1 VQEEDR
7 MNADRRDTLRATGNI
22 EFVEAQLGHVQF
34 TTTSEYAHVT
44 NSNPRAG
51 MTQAQEA
58 AKQAASRAGPQAF
71 PQGSPKLKIVE

>member
-1 VQEEDR
+1 MQEEDR

-44 NSNPRAG
+44 NSNPRG
-51 MTQAQEA
+51 DDEAQEPA
-58 AKQAASRAGPQAF
+58 RQAASRAGPQAF